1 MILALDTSGAFP
13 VAAAVS
19 RDGVIGYAA
28 SGSRQRAHAE
38 ELAPM
43 IRAALLVGEAT
54 TVAVGRGPGAFTGL
68 RVGLVSART
77 LGWVLD
83 VPVVG
88 LCSLDVVAE
97 QSGLT
102 EGWVVMDAR
111 RGELYLAGYRD
122 GVRTCAAEV
131 LPRAVAAAKVADA
144 AVCGDTELLSESDR
158 RVRGGTRL
166 EAEALAVVALRAA
179 ALQPPEPPDPEYLR
193 RPDVTMSATNQG
205 G

>member
-13 VAAAVS
+13 VVAAVAP
-19 RDGVIGYAA
+19 GGAVGYAA

-43 IRAALLVGEAT
+43 IRAALAVGEAT

-77 LGWVLD
+77 LGWALG

-97 QSGLT
+97 QSGLAD
-102 EGWVVMDAR
+102 GWVVMDAR
-111 RGELYLAGYRD
+111 RGELYLAGYRA
-122 GVRTCAAEV
+122 GVRDSAPEV
-131 LPRAVAAAKVADA
+131 LPRAAAAAKVADA
-144 AVCGDTELLSESDR
+144 EVCGDTGLLAESDR
-158 RVRGGTRL
+158 RARGSTL
-166 EAEALAVVALRAA
+166 LQPEALAVVARRAA
-179 ALQPPEPPDPEYLR
+179 AQQPPEPPDPEYLR
-193 RPDVTMSATNQG
+193 RPDVTMSAANRG